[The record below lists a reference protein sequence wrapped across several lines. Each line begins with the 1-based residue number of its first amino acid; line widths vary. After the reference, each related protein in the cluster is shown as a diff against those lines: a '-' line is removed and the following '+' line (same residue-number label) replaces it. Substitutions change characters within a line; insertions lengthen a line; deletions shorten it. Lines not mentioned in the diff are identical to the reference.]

1 MKAVLMKKSWTWK
14 NVELHSEIS
23 TKLHQEFEVG
33 FYRKA
38 LEHDPENVDVLVF
51 LGDAFS
57 KRGMTL
63 DGLEIDKR
71 LVRICPEEPTF
82 YYNLACSH
90 SLLGEVEQACK
101 ALEKAIQLGYQNFD
115 HLQKDSDLD
124 NLRKDNRFISLMKS
138 VIPQS

>member
-1 MKAVLMKKSWTWK
+1 MKKAWSWK
-14 NVELHSEIS
+14 NVELPGALCE
-23 TKLHQEFEVG
+23 KLQQDFEVG
-33 FYRKA
+33 FFRKA
-38 LEHDPENVDVLVF
+38 LEHDPENVDILVF

-82 YYNLACSH
+82 HYNLACSY
-90 SLLGEVEQACK
+90 SLLGEVEPAFT

-115 HLQKDSDLD
+115 HLQNDSDLD
-124 NLRKDNRFISLMKS
+124 NIRQDRRFTLLLKNLS
-138 VIPQS
+138 PQS